1 MGSLVVETSAHSNSK
16 NTLKPVVGNQSI
28 NHHLCARLSNE
39 VIPFKNSRLLSRGG
53 AVDGAPCGC
62 YSFHPASMW
71 PIDNIVCVWK

>member
-53 AVDGAPCGC
+53 GVGPHVAATASTRHPCG
-62 YSFHPASMW
+62 PLTTDL
-71 PIDNIVCVWK
+71 IVWK